1 MEKLIALIEKG
12 KPFFNAIARNKYLKA
27 IRDGFISVMPIII
40 VSSIFLLVSAVP
52 NVWGFYWPAE
62 INDVLMKAYNYS
74 MGIVALCAA
83 ATTAKHFC
91 DAQNRDLPKSNQINF
106 ISVMIAS
113 VIGFMLLSSDAISFE
128 DGGVAISGLANG
140 YLGSKG
146 LLTAFIAAF
155 ATGIIYK
162 FFVSRNITIK
172 MPEQVPPNIS
182 QTFKDI
188 IPFAACLT
196 LFWGIDFGFRSV
208 FGFCFAQGVIQVF
221 QPLFSAADGYLG
233 LAIIYGAM
241 SLFWF
246 VGVHGPSI
254 VEPAIS
260 AALISNL
267 EINMAMYQA
276 GEHATAVLTKP
287 LQDFVVAMG
296 GTGATLV
303 ICFMFAFLAKSKE
316 MRAVGRASAVPVC
329 FGVNEPFLFGA
340 PMVLNPIFFI
350 PFIFAPIANIWITK
364 FFIDV
369 LGMNGF
375 MFSLPWTTP
384 APVGIAMGLG
394 LQPLAFLL
402 IPILLIADFVIY
414 YPFFKVYDRQKC
426 AEEAE
431 VDRDELAAIAA
442 QKEAAMNAAFQG
454 QADTASV
461 ATGAVAAAA
470 ADMAAEKKLREG
482 KADTAEGGR
491 GADEASAYAAL
502 NGRRVLVLCQG
513 GGTSGLLANALGRAA
528 RERGIDL
535 ETAADA
541 YGNHID
547 IMPDFDLV
555 ILAPQA
561 ATYFDDLKAD
571 GERMGVACCVT
582 RGKQYIDL
590 TRDGEASLAF
600 VAEQLG
606 L

>member
-128 DGGVAISGLANG
+128 DGGVAVSGLANG

-431 VDRDELAAIAA
+431 IDRDELAAIAA

-491 GADEASAYAAL
+491 TADEASAYAAL

-528 RERGIDL
+528 REHGIDL